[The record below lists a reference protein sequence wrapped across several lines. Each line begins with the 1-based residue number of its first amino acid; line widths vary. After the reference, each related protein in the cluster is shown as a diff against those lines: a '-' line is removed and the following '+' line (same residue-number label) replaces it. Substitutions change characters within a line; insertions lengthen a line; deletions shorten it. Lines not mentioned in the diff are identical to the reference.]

1 MQVDVHWQQGD
12 VVLLDNL
19 AVMHSRKPW
28 VGDRRVLA
36 ALWDD
41 AGAKRVG
48 DFEEGQ
54 NILDG
59 RSQYATLCSTAP

>member
-1 MQVDVHWQQGD
+1 VYWEQGD

-41 AGAKRVG
+41 AGAKREG
-48 DFEEGQ
+48 DFEEGRRL
-54 NILDG
+54 LDE
-59 RSQYATLCSTAP
+59 RSRYAELFSTAP